1 MEQSPDIPKSPVPS
15 ESLRRARRLESPTGR
30 ITALHATV
38 IGVIVL
44 AVLGI
49 LILPP
54 IQVPARLSWLGCTE
68 ISSKSPA
75 ADGPDGLNISLADT
89 GSAPLR
95 FKLSRVELD
104 KLPVAALKAI
114 PAQWTPVGPM
124 YQAQACGAIKSP
136 VVLSVPMPS
145 DASTA
150 DQLDLVS
157 WNGKNWQWLGSHADA
172 STGIMVAQLD
182 ALPPN
187 VMVMQTA
194 PLVPVIGAE
203 LPADAQASDRA
214 LSDINEFAV
223 PAFLISNDGT
233 LQGDPAELPPPLESA
248 HAMFAVTRNWAPKA
262 AANVGMVEEVLAD
275 ARLRATHVKA
285 LTDVATQAK
294 YTGVVVDYRG
304 LTADSRE
311 AFTRF
316 VSELAAALH
325 KNQKQLV
332 VAVPAPAQQ
341 GFGPSS
347 AEGDEWDT
355 AGYDWRAIGALA
367 DVVQVD
373 APSDPAAFTTSRR
386 VEKML
391 RWAVGEVSRQK
402 LQVAFS
408 ASSIKQTGNALQLIS
423 YEEALKPF
431 KAVTSPDASGD
442 VFPGTQ
448 VTLALGETP
457 GVELDEASHTYRYT
471 LTNTDGTTST
481 IWINTGGALA
491 QKLNLALRF
500 NLRGATVQGLFTS
513 AQEPGVWTALEQYQA
528 QAIAAVPAPLKVVW
542 TVRNSAGTQ
551 LPGGTTTLTDPAF
564 VWTAPADAGHY
575 TIAAAL
581 PGSATRGELAINVA
595 QPTPTPTPEP
605 APAPAPT
612 PQVIATLA
620 PGMTDKCPDG
630 KYIADVTVPDNSQ
643 LDKNKDFVKTW
654 KVRNVGSCD
663 WPAGTLAAYASG
675 EKMGAPDSVKVGAV
689 KVGETVDVSVNM
701 KSPDKDDKLKA
712 TWRLMDDKGNLFGEQ
727 ITVIIVAGQP
737 LANIPAAA
745 PPGSPEQP
753 APPSNAPPPPVP
765 AGTAGGFELGGQV
778 NGFGFPDKM
787 HFAGMNWVKHQT
799 RWGPGDSPAGE
810 AGRIADAH
818 NKGFKVLLSVLGSP
832 AAANPANFPAY
843 AAFVGELAKLGPD
856 AIEVWNEE
864 NIDREWQNGAIN
876 PATYTE
882 LLKQAYVAIKNAN
895 PKVMVVS
902 GAPAPTG
909 FFGGCAGAGCD
920 DAPFVAGMAAAG
932 AAAYMDCVGIHYN
945 EGIISPNQTSGDPRS
960 EHYTRYFWGMVNT
973 YYNAFGGARK
983 LCFTEMGY
991 LTPEGYGKLPG
1002 GFAWAQSTTV
1012 GQQAQ
1017 WLAEAASLSANSGKV
1032 RFLIVFNVDFDYWGD
1047 DPQAGF
1053 AIIRP
1058 GNSCPACDSLHGVL
1072 GTR

>member
-1 MEQSPDIPKSPVPS
+1 MEQPTDTQSPVPLQP
-15 ESLRRARRLESPTGR
+15 LRRARRLVESPTGR
-30 ITALHATV
+30 ITALHVTV
-38 IGVIVL
+38 ISVIVL

-68 ISSKSPA
+68 LSSKSPA
-75 ADGPDGLNISLADT
+75 ADGPDGLNISLADAD
-89 GSAPLR
+89 SSPVR
-95 FKLSRVELD
+95 FKLSRVEQD

-124 YQAQACGAIKSP
+124 YQTQACGANKSP
-136 VVLSVPMPS
+136 VVMNVPVSS
-145 DASTA
+145 DAAVA

-157 WNGKNWQWLGSHADA
+157 WNGKSWQWVGGHADV
-172 STGIMVAQLD
+172 SNGVVVAPLD

-194 PLVPVIGAE
+194 PLLPVISAE
-203 LPADAQASDRA
+203 LPAEVAASDRV

-223 PAFLISNDGT
+223 PAFLISNDGS
-233 LQGDPAELPPPLESA
+233 LQGDPAELPPPVDDS
-248 HAMFAVTRNWAPKA
+248 HAMFAVTRNWTRDDN
-262 AANVGMVEEVLAD
+262 ANAGMVEEVLAD
-275 ARLRATHVKA
+275 ARLRATHVKV

-304 LTADSRE
+304 LTTDSRE
-311 AFTRF
+311 SFTRF

-325 KNQKQLV
+325 KNQLQLV
-332 VAVPAPAQQ
+332 VNVPAPTQQ
-341 GFGPSS
+341 GN
-347 AEGDEWDT
+347 EWDT

-373 APSDPAAFTTSRR
+373 TPSDPVAFTASRH

-402 LQVAFS
+402 LQVALS
-408 ASSIKQTGNALQLIS
+408 VSSIKQTGSTLQPIS

-431 KAVTSPDASGD
+431 KAITSPVASE
-442 VFPGTQ
+442 VLPGEQ
-448 VTLALGETP
+448 VTLALGDTP
-457 GVELDEASHTYRYT
+457 GVELDEASHAYRYT
-471 LTNTDGTTST
+471 LTNTDSTTST
-481 IWINTGGALA
+481 VWINTGAALA
-491 QKLNLALRF
+491 QKLSLASRF
-500 NLRGATVQGLFTS
+500 NLRRATVKGLFTS
-513 AQEPGVWTALEQYQA
+513 AQEPSLWTALEQYQA
-528 QAIAAVPAPLKVVW
+528 QAITAVPAQLKVVW

-551 LPGGTTTLTDPAF
+551 LPGGTTMLTDTTF
-564 VWTAPADAGHY
+564 VWTAPADPDHY

-595 QPTPTPTPEP
+595 QPTPIPTPMPTPTPLS
-605 APAPAPT
+605 
-612 PQVIATLA
+612 QVAAALA
-620 PGMTDKCPDG
+620 PGMTDKCPDA
-630 KYIADVTVPDNSQ
+630 KFVADVTMPDNSQ
-643 LDKNKDFVKTW
+643 LDKNKAFVKTW
-654 KVRNVGSCD
+654 KMRNVGSCD
-663 WPAGTLAAYASG
+663 WPSGTLAAYAAG
-675 EKMGAPDSVKVGAV
+675 EKMGAPENVKVGAV
-689 KVGETVDVSVNM
+689 KIGDTVDINVTM
-701 KSPDKDDKLKA
+701 KSPDKDDKIKA
-712 TWRLMDDKGNLFGEQ
+712 TWRLMDDKGNLFGEEM
-727 ITVIIVAGQP
+727 TVLIVAGQP
-737 LANIPAAA
+737 QAVAVAAA
-745 PPGSPEQP
+745 AAQPNSLTQPVTPPP
-753 APPSNAPPPPVP
+753 AGNAPPPPVP

-778 NGFGFPDKM
+778 NGFVFPDKM

-876 PATYTE
+876 PATYTD

-895 PKVMVVS
+895 PNVMVIS

-909 FFGGCAGAGCD
+909 YFGGCAGAGCD

-932 AAAYMDCVGIHYN
+932 AAAYMDCIGIHYN
-945 EGIISPNQTSGDPRS
+945 EGIIGPNQASGDPRS

-1002 GFAWAQSTTV
+1002 GFAWAQNTTV

-1032 RFLIVFNVDFDYWGD
+1032 RLLIVFNVDFDYWGD
-1047 DPQAGF
+1047 DPQAGY